1 MQQPSKIASY
11 ITIVLFISTII
22 GYIFNYT
29 KTVVKKQDLIVL
41 EKKVNDVSNQCEN
54 LSSIYKI
61 RNFQERVQA
70 LEDKY
75 PDRKN
80 MPKDIKDEIRFLK
93 AELDIL
99 NERYIK

>member
-11 ITIVLFISTII
+11 ITIFLFILTVV
-22 GYIFNYT
+22 GYISKYT
-29 KTVVKKQDLIVL
+29 KSFANKKDLVYL
-41 EKKVNDVSNQCEN
+41 EKKINDINAQCEN
-54 LSSIYKI
+54 LSNIHKI
-61 RNFQERVQA
+61 RNYQERVQA

-75 PDRKN
+75 PNKDT

-93 AELDIL
+93 EELRVL